1 MNCVCALTCVF
12 LSMHSCIGE
21 MRKKYL
27 SYWDKNQCFFSVM
40 KVDIS
45 QFDNHHHI
53 PGLAEK
59 IEKTKVLQK
68 EERKDKNRM
77 NSRYFTVLPWASRK
91 ELKLKICAFKH

>member
-1 MNCVCALTCVF
+1 
-12 LSMHSCIGE
+12 
-21 MRKKYL
+21 
-27 SYWDKNQCFFSVM
+27 M